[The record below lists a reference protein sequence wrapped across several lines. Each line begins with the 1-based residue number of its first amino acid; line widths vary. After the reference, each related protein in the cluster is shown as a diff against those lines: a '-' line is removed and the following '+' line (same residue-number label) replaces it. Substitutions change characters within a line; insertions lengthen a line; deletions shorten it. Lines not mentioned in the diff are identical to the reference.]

1 MPTPT
6 TYTRKGVVAAGA
18 ALAAAALGAR
28 GLVAR
33 AATPA
38 KTLRFYDWIGYVH
51 PRTYTAFTKATGVEV
66 EQSYYTSNE
75 ALKARLEAAPHSYD
89 LAVPTGYMVAALA
102 EQHLLARIDWKQLP
116 TVKKTID
123 PQFRG
128 LPYDPRDEWSVPKDW
143 GTTGFVYR
151 TDLIKE
157 RPTTWAQFFALFKKH
172 PRKLTLL
179 DAPAEVIGA
188 VALMMG
194 YSFNT
199 ENDGE
204 LEKVQRFLLE
214 LKPFVRSIDS
224 MTYKA
229 AIIKGKAFGGVA
241 WNGDGLEVIAKTPGN
256 KAQYVV
262 AKEGGELWVDAYVIP
277 KGARNASAAHAWI
290 DFVYKPRN
298 NAYET
303 AFTFF
308 GSPLRRSLLDGVLSP
323 TILENRD
330 VFPAPATMK
339 RLEASDLSPAGT
351 RARNRIWAQFTGA

>member
-1 MPTPT
+1 
-6 TYTRKGVVAAGA
+6 VLAAGA
-18 ALAAAALGAR
+18 ALAAAVHAG
-28 GLVAR
+28 R
-33 AATPA
+33 AWPSPPA

-51 PRTYTAFTKATGVEV
+51 PRTYTAFTKATGIGVER
-66 EQSYYTSNE
+66 SYYTSNE
-75 ALKARLEAAPHSYD
+75 ALEARLRATPHAYD
-89 LAVPTGYMVAALA
+89 LAVPTGYMVETLAAAKMLT
-102 EQHLLARIDWKQLP
+102 RIDWAKLP

-128 LPYDPRDEWSVPKDW
+128 LPWDPRDAWSVPKDW

-157 RPTTWAQFFALFKKH
+157 RPRTWAQFFALFKKH

-179 DAPAEVIGA
+179 DAPNEVVGA

-199 ENDGE
+199 DDESE
-204 LEKVQRFLLE
+204 LQKVRRFLLD
-214 LKPFVRSIDS
+214 LRPLVHSIDS
-224 MTYKA
+224 TTYTA
-229 AIIKGKAFGGVA
+229 TIIEGKAFGGLA

-256 KAQYVV
+256 TAEYVV
-262 AKEGGELWVDAYVIP
+262 AREGGELWVDAYVIP
-277 KGARNASAAHAWI
+277 RGARNVSAAHAWI
-290 DFVYKPRN
+290 DFVYRPTN

-323 TILENRD
+323 TILKNPD
-330 VFPAPATMK
+330 VFPAPQTMR
-339 RLEASDLSPAGT
+339 RLEPSALSPAGIL
-351 RARNRIWAQFTGA
+351 ARNRIWAAFTQ